1 MFQKQSRQKLYRFL
15 LVMILI
21 GYSFWCENVVL
32 HPDYHSLKY
41 WLIKFTFLLFVIW
54 FVNVSYNYF
63 CINCQSWNKYK
74 KKHLSLLFMMIISAN
89 LVVLALIYPGMWG
102 GDELWLLPS
111 VRDFN
116 IGSVQHW
123 IVAIWYIWM
132 LMIIPCPTGIILSV
146 ILLNV
151 SVIMLVA
158 AVIYEKI
165 KHKYLIFLIL
175 LPSCSFQ
182 VLLFN
187 EYPLRCSVY
196 ASIEILLF
204 LSLRRLFKETTRQ
217 FDFVKISFLLV
228 LLSTLRSEGIYYMLI
243 GAAFYLILYKKNIF
257 TPVFLSVS
265 IILTSFG
272 FFGVNMLQ
280 RRLTYQ
286 NYDHNTITA
295 VIDPITDMIRN
306 EAEKCGG
313 GWKENNLLQKI
324 NETMSVDIILNS
336 ESSGTALMWMYYS
349 DFFIDGKPEIHP
361 GFWDAYTTLM
371 ANNLDVFFKNRW
383 QTFIKTQNNTVY
395 TQAQISESLWS
406 NEGISSPPTVLN
418 LDISGFQPLNYD
430 IFAKTLTFMTFNWE
444 NSSILKLIR
453 IICFSL
459 LIPFTGILFSLF
471 KLCKEKNH
479 YGIVVLLSVLSKI
492 PLIWM
497 TMPGEAFMYYYPVYY
512 IGIFTCT
519 IYLITELD
527 RRYQKRIKKS

>member
-89 LVVLALIYPGMWG
+89 LVVLVLIYPGMWG

-204 LSLRRLFKETTRQ
+204 LSLRRLFNETTRQ

-306 EAEKCGG
+306 EAGKCGG
-313 GWKENNLLQKI
+313 GGKKI
-324 NETMSVDIILNS
+324 TFCKKL
-336 ESSGTALMWMYYS
+336 T
-349 DFFIDGKPEIHP
+349 KP
-361 GFWDAYTTLM
+361 
-371 ANNLDVFFKNRW
+371 
-383 QTFIKTQNNTVY
+383 
-395 TQAQISESLWS
+395 
-406 NEGISSPPTVLN
+406 
-418 LDISGFQPLNYD
+418 
-430 IFAKTLTFMTFNWE
+430 
-444 NSSILKLIR
+444 
-453 IICFSL
+453 CL
-459 LIPFTGILFSLF
+459 LILF
-471 KLCKEKNH
+471 
-479 YGIVVLLSVLSKI
+479 
-492 PLIWM
+492 
-497 TMPGEAFMYYYPVYY
+497 
-512 IGIFTCT
+512 
-519 IYLITELD
+519 
-527 RRYQKRIKKS
+527 

>member
-1 MFQKQSRQKLYRFL
+1 MFQKQSRQRLYKFL
-15 LVMILI
+15 LVMILT
-21 GYSFWCENVVL
+21 GYSFWCENIVL
-32 HPDYHSLKY
+32 YPDYYSLKY

-63 CINCQSWNKYK
+63 FITCKSWSKYK
-74 KKHLSLLFMMIISAN
+74 KKQFALLFMVIIGAN
-89 LVVLALIYPGMWG
+89 LAVLALIYPGMWG

-111 VRDFN
+111 VREFN

-158 AVIYEKI
+158 MAIYEKI

-204 LSLRRLFKETTRQ
+204 LTLHRLFEKNVRQ
-217 FDFVKISFLLV
+217 FDFVKIGFLLV

-243 GAAFYLILYKKNIF
+243 GAAFYLVLYKKNIF
-257 TPVFLSVS
+257 TPVFLSAS

-272 FFGVNMLQ
+272 IFGVNVLQ
-280 RRLTYQ
+280 KRLTYQ
-286 NYDHNTITA
+286 KYDHNTITA

-313 GWKENNLLQKI
+313 GGK
-324 NETMSVDIILNS
+324 TIIFYKK
-336 ESSGTALMWMYYS
+336 LM
-349 DFFIDGKPEIHP
+349 KP
-361 GFWDAYTTLM
+361 
-371 ANNLDVFFKNRW
+371 
-383 QTFIKTQNNTVY
+383 
-395 TQAQISESLWS
+395 
-406 NEGISSPPTVLN
+406 
-418 LDISGFQPLNYD
+418 
-430 IFAKTLTFMTFNWE
+430 
-444 NSSILKLIR
+444 
-453 IICFSL
+453 CL
-459 LIPFTGILFSLF
+459 LILF
-471 KLCKEKNH
+471 
-479 YGIVVLLSVLSKI
+479 
-492 PLIWM
+492 
-497 TMPGEAFMYYYPVYY
+497 
-512 IGIFTCT
+512 
-519 IYLITELD
+519 
-527 RRYQKRIKKS
+527 